1 MKSGHCPV
9 APLLLM
15 IALASCGVPHPA
27 WKSSGN
33 ACKRPNPAF
42 EMCID
47 APYRYRRPCTA
58 EKAAYDA
65 AVKEY
70 QAAALR

>member
-1 MKSGHCPV
+1 LEKQWERLQAAQS
-9 APLLLM
+9 
-15 IALASCGVPHPA
+15 
-27 WKSSGN
+27 
-33 ACKRPNPAF
+33 AF